1 MMSNDKFV
9 TVEILDERINE
20 LKKELKIEINTG
32 NTQIRNELKDA
43 TAEINTAIKINAVDN
58 AHLQTSIYWGFA
70 IATLTIG
77 VVIAIVG
84 FFVTLAPSLRENS
97 KRKESKYTT
106 VEQVQSIVENAISK
120 ALLNIGK

>member
-1 MMSNDKFV
+1 MTSKDETIYIKEETFNLKMNSLEKRFDKLENLIE
-9 TVEILDERINE
+9 TEIRLNNQAHE
-20 LKKELKIEINTG
+20 
-32 NTQIRNELKDA
+32 
-43 TAEINTAIKINAVDN
+43 
-58 AHLQTSIYWGFA
+58 HLQTSIYWGFA
-70 IATLTIG
+70 IATLTIA

-84 FFVTLAPSLRENS
+84 FVVTLAPSLRENS